1 MKSLQILVARDKINK
16 NTMNIKPNYQK
27 AYILLLITSILW
39 GIAPA
44 IIKTGIN
51 QINPIVFLFY
61 RYLIASIPVLI
72 YIIYSK
78 NLISSIKIIKSPKN
92 ILTMLCI
99 TPLPLI
105 LIFSGM
111 KYTTSIIASVAGA
124 FSPIVATVMG
134 AHFMKEKITK
144 NEKIGTIIAFT
155 GISLLSII
163 EQETNSVPMY
173 QQILGVLL
181 IMSNSFIWIW
191 GGILYKKSNP
201 KERDLLNLNSFLI
214 SVPLFILII
223 FIANIPLNIDSI
235 STSAWNSIFY
245 MAILGTLVAF
255 TTYQKA
261 IEIIEVSE
269 ANLFGYINPV
279 FAIPAGIII
288 AGETLNLSMI
298 IPLIII
304 AIGIFIA
311 IKEKMNIK

>member
-1 MKSLQILVARDKINK
+1 
-16 NTMNIKPNYQK
+16 MNISNKYKK

-51 QINPIVFLFY
+51 QINPFTFLFY
-61 RYLIASIPVLI
+61 RYLLVSIPVII
-72 YIIYSK
+72 YIVFSK
-78 NLISSIKIIKSPKN
+78 NVIKSLN
-92 ILTMLCI
+92 ILKNPHNILIMLCI

-105 LIFSGM
+105 LIFLGM

-124 FSPIVATVMG
+124 FSPVVAAVMG
-134 AHFMKEKITK
+134 AYLMKEKISK
-144 NEKIGTIIAFT
+144 NEKIGTAIAFI

-163 EQETNSVPMY
+163 EQETNPVPLY

-191 GGILYKKSNP
+191 GGILYKKSEE
-201 KERDLLNLNSFLI
+201 KTRDLLNLNSFLI
-214 SVPLFILII
+214 SAPLFLLI
-223 FIANIPLNIDSI
+223 ALATNISININSI
-235 STSAWNSIFY
+235 PTQAWYSIFY
-245 MAILGTLVAF
+245 MAIPGTLIAF

-261 IEIIEVSE
+261 IELIEVSE
-269 ANLFGYINPV
+269 ANLFSYLNPI

-288 AGETLNLSMI
+288 AGESLNVAMV
-298 IPLIII
+298 IPLLIM

-311 IKEKMNIK
+311 IKEKIYKQK